1 MKKKIKNCDHHRK
14 ILLILCLS
22 PVIVMLIVC
31 VMVYTLTRKD
41 VRDKYHLSESDMRS
55 NLVVFDT
62 ALLLNSNTEK
72 DYHDMV
78 KTVEKTPEEFENMAR
93 LKEWNYRLMQKQ
105 SFLYARLDNQN
116 LYCGNLQYLKVLSRR
131 LPPFSG
137 TSNISDATILR
148 GDQYYLQY
156 KKISFVRPDGKQCD
170 LYIVTNLNVVL
181 PHMRYLTTGFF
192 VINAIVVILFA
203 FIAVCY
209 VCHSMIRPIALLQ
222 AAVQSIG
229 NGELDFD
236 LSGLKKNKGFAD
248 LSDDFEEMG
257 TRIREAAEE
266 QEKADILTREVIG
279 NISHDLKTPL
289 TAIKGYAEGILDGVA
304 STPDR
309 MERYV
314 KTIHTKATDMA
325 LLVDELAFFTSINQ
339 NSIPYNYSKVY
350 ANHYFADCISELS
363 LDLEMK
369 HINLIFST
377 EVDDRARIRVDL
389 EKMKRVVNNIIGNA
403 GKYIHNKE
411 GIIVVSL
418 SQENDE
424 IIVRMQDNGQGIAE
438 DELPCIFDRFY
449 RTDSSRNSKTGG
461 SGLGLAIT
469 KKIIEDHNGRIWAES
484 KLGQGTAILFALKK
498 LDELEDEEV
507 TYE

>member
-1 MKKKIKNCDHHRK
+1 
-14 ILLILCLS
+14 
-22 PVIVMLIVC
+22 
-31 VMVYTLTRKD
+31 
-41 VRDKYHLSESDMRS
+41 
-55 NLVVFDT
+55 
-62 ALLLNSNTEK
+62 
-72 DYHDMV
+72 
-78 KTVEKTPEEFENMAR
+78 
-93 LKEWNYRLMQKQ
+93 
-105 SFLYARLDNQN
+105 
-116 LYCGNLQYLKVLSRR
+116 
-131 LPPFSG
+131 
-137 TSNISDATILR
+137 
-148 GDQYYLQY
+148 
-156 KKISFVRPDGKQCD
+156 
-170 LYIVTNLNVVL
+170 
-181 PHMRYLTTGFF
+181 
-192 VINAIVVILFA
+192 
-203 FIAVCY
+203 
-209 VCHSMIRPIALLQ
+209 MIRPIALLQ

-248 LSDDFEEMG
+248 LSEDFEEMG